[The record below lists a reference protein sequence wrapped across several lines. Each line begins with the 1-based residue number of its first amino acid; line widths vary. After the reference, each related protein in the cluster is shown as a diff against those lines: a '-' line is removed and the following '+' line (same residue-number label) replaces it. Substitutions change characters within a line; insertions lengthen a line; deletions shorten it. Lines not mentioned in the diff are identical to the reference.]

1 MGNKTV
7 MVAAWILMLMVIVE
21 VPGTTFAVTEVVD
34 EVAVVDEVGYSVRLL
49 KAVVA
54 PLRPLQARMVI
65 LQYQKSPMKSM
76 SEGKSKQQCHYI
88 FLRYIDCFG
97 VS

>member
-54 PLRPLQARMVI
+54 PSAP
-65 LQYQKSPMKSM
+65 SPGHNGHPPIPK
-76 SEGKSKQQCHYI
+76 
-88 FLRYIDCFG
+88 
-97 VS
+97 VSDEINE